1 MLRVGLTGGLACGKT
16 TVARMFEIL
25 GAQVLLADLIAQE
38 LMTPGQAVYHEV
50 VKHFGR
56 EIVNHDG
63 TINRSRLSKMVFGSR
78 RIEELNKLVHPAVIA
93 KQEEW
98 MSQVAE
104 REKRGVAIVEAALI
118 FEAGVMRRFDKLM
131 VVTAEEEL
139 KIQRFA
145 RRVYPQGTAE
155 QIAQAREEAQQRIA
169 TQVPDRIK
177 IQSADF
183 VIDNSGTLEHTQE
196 QANKIYQEL
205 QKIAAS
211 QR

>member
-1 MLRVGLTGGLACGKT
+1 MLRVGLTGGVACGKT

-50 VKHFGR
+50 VKHFGQ

-78 RIEELNKLVHPAVIA
+78 RTQELNKLVHPAVIA

-104 REKRGVAIVEAALI
+104 REKRGIAIVEAALI

-139 KIQRFA
+139 KIERFA
-145 RRVYPQGTAE
+145 RRVYPHGTAE

-205 QKIAAS
+205 QEIAAS

>member
-1 MLRVGLTGGLACGKT
+1 MLRVGLTGGVACGKT

-56 EIVNHDG
+56 EVVNRDG

-78 RIEELNKLVHPAVIA
+78 RIQELNKLVHPAVIA

-104 REKRGVAIVEAALI
+104 REQRGVAIVEAALI

-139 KIQRFA
+139 KIERFA
-145 RRVYPQGTAE
+145 RRVYPHGTRE

-177 IQSADF
+177 VQSADF

-196 QANKIYQEL
+196 QANKVYQEL